1 MEIGFPL
8 LLKCRSLFIRSP
20 IFHVFPNLVR
30 SSRMKKRMNHLTKW
44 IFTQMYDLLL
54 ANVNSQLL
62 GLPMVLRGFA

>member
-44 IFTQMYDLLL
+44 IFTQMLDLLL
-54 ANVNSQLL
+54 ANVNSQPLAY
-62 GLPMVLRGFA
+62 RWY